1 MNRFFKQPCGE
12 FMPDKMKVYE
22 LAKNLGVTS
31 VFLMDKI
38 RREWKLPVKSHMEA
52 LTPEL
57 VEKIKKKFQ
66 GDQGKKPVVARKKKV
81 KSSKKSKITR
91 KKISPSTNEQNNIVK
106 KVVKDQKET
115 QESQKHIEK
124 SKPLKKII
132 RRKKADQP
140 TLTPLS
146 PDTAKKTQSVSAI
159 LETETAEAKKQEQ
172 MEDKFS
178 APSLDKLWDI
188 SREEKKPPKKPGSEK
203 VTHSKFQAAD
213 FRKREVIFQP
223 KKKRLI
229 TSGEAKK
236 TKITVPKSHKRIVR
250 VYGEMSVTSLAD
262 AMRVKSGAVL
272 KKLKSEGMS
281 AKEQEVLDFDTIAL
295 LAPEFGFE
303 AKNIKKT
310 EKELLKTLSDSQSV
324 EGKEEKTETKPPVVT
339 IMGHVDHGKTTLL
352 DTIRKSRVAAGE
364 AGGIT
369 QHIGAYSVSLK
380 NNFITFIDTPGH
392 EAFTAMRSRGAR
404 STDIVVVVVSAVDGV
419 MPQTIEALNHAKASE
434 VPIIIAVNKMDV
446 EGADLEKIKKQ
457 MSEQEIVPED
467 WGGDVGFVPLSA
479 LKGEGVEDLL
489 ERILLVAELQELK
502 FYPDRLARGV
512 VIEARLEKGRGAVVT
527 LLVQEGILKTG
538 QNVLAGESIGRV
550 KQMKN
555 DNQKVVQVVRAG
567 FPAEVTGF
575 DTLPQAGDRFD
586 VIMDEKAGQQL
597 VEARKREKKEE
608 NIPSDSALSPEE
620 LLLKA
625 HSPENKT
632 QELNVVLK
640 ADVAGSLEAL
650 KSSLEN
656 LNSEK
661 VSLKIIHAAVG
672 GITESDVLL
681 AAVASGV
688 VLGFS
693 VRPDSK
699 ALKKAKEKVVKIQTG
714 SVIYEILDQ
723 IKPLLLGLLKPET
736 VIEEKGQA
744 EVREIFHISKVGTVA
759 GCYVLSGEIQ
769 RNSFV
774 RLVRDGRLTYEGKI
788 SSLKR
793 FKEDAK
799 EVKSGFEC
807 GISLEGFND
816 IKPKDILETYI
827 KKEVER
833 TEL

>member
-1 MNRFFKQPCGE
+1 
-12 FMPDKMKVYE
+12 MPDKMKVYE
-22 LAKNLGVTS
+22 LAKNLSVTS

-57 VEKIKKKFQ
+57 VEKIKEKFK
-66 GDQGKKPVVARKKKV
+66 GDQDKKPVVTAGRKKTTKF
-81 KSSKKSKITR
+81 SRKSKMVE
-91 KKISPSTNEQNNIVK
+91 KKVSSSTNEQTSVVK
-106 KVVKDQKET
+106 KMLKGQKEE
-115 QESQKHIEK
+115 QNSQKPLEK
-124 SKPLKKII
+124 ESRPSKKII

-140 TLTPLS
+140 VLKPLS
-146 PDTAKKTQSVSAI
+146 TETAKKGQLVSAI
-159 LETETAEAKKQEQ
+159 LETETADAKKQEQ
-172 MEDKFS
+172 MEDKLS
-178 APSLDKLWDI
+178 APSLDKLWDV

-223 KKKRLI
+223 KKKRLVI
-229 TSGEAKK
+229 SGEAKK

-250 VYGEMSVTSLAD
+250 VYGEMSVKSLAD
-262 AMRVKSGAVL
+262 AMGVKLGVVL
-272 KKLKSEGMS
+272 KKLKAEGMDL
-281 AKEQEVLDFDTIAL
+281 KEKDILDFDTAAL
-295 LAPEFGFE
+295 LVPEFGFE

-310 EKELLKTLSDSQSV
+310 EKELLKTLSNSQAVGS
-324 EGKEEKTETKPPVVT
+324 KEEKTEIKPPVVT

-352 DTIRKSRVAAGE
+352 DTIRKARVAAGE

-369 QHIGAYSVSLK
+369 QHIGAYSVSLEK
-380 NNFITFIDTPGH
+380 KFITFIDTPGH

-404 STDIVVVVVSAVDGV
+404 STDIVVIVVSAVDGV
-419 MPQTIEALNHAKASE
+419 MPQTVEALNHAKASGT
-434 VPIIIAVNKMDV
+434 PIIVAINKMDV
-446 EGADLEKIKKQ
+446 EGADVEKIKKQ
-457 MSEQEIVPED
+457 MSEHEIVSED
-467 WGGDVGFVPLSA
+467 WGGEIGFVPLSA
-479 LKGEGVEDLL
+479 LKGDGVKDLL
-489 ERILLVAELQELK
+489 ERILLVTELQELK
-502 FYPDRLARGV
+502 FYPERLASGV
-512 VIEARLEKGRGAVVT
+512 VIEARLEKGRGVVVIF
-527 LLVQEGILKTG
+527 LVQDGILRAG
-538 QNVLAGESIGRV
+538 QNILAGESIGRV
-550 KQMKN
+550 KQIKN
-555 DNQKVVQVVRAG
+555 DRQEIVQAVKAG

-575 DTLPQAGDRFD
+575 ETLPQAGDRFD
-586 VIMDEKAGQQL
+586 VIVDEKTGQQL
-597 VEARKREKKEE
+597 IEARKRERKEQ
-608 NIPSDSALSPEE
+608 NISTSAPTLSPEE
-620 LLLKA
+620 LLLQA
-625 HSPENKT
+625 HSAESKA

-656 LNSEK
+656 LRGEK

-681 AAVASGV
+681 ASVVSGV
-688 VLGFS
+688 VLGFN

-699 ALKKAKEKVVKIQTG
+699 ALKKAKEKDVRIQIG

-723 IKPLLLGLLKPET
+723 IKPLLLGLLKPEI
-736 VIEEKGQA
+736 VIEEKGQT
-744 EVREIFHISKVGTVA
+744 EVREIFHISKVGTIA

-774 RLVRDGRLTYEGKI
+774 RLVRDGRLIHEGKI

-807 GISLEGFND
+807 GISLESFND